1 MFLLLKKIKKICG
14 KLGFDIDISMCMA
27 EIHQPAQPR
36 QRHAE
41 KRTGTGQDVINSDN
55 FFFFERK

>member
-14 KLGFDIDISMCMA
+14 KLGFDMDSSMCMA
-27 EIHQPAQPR
+27 EIHQPAQPQ

-41 KRTGTGQDVINSDN
+41 TYGEPGET
-55 FFFFERK
+55 